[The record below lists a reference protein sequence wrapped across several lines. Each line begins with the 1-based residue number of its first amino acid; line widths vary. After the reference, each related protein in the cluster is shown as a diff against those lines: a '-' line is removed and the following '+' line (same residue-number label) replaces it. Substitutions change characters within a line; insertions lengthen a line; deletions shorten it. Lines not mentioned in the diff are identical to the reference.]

1 MELKSRFEPRELLK
15 GYNLQSISI
24 SAIASHSALDVF
36 DGAKDE
42 GFKTIAVC
50 EKGREKTYLRFDRV
64 IDYTIILNKFSEV
77 VEPNII
83 SDLRS
88 RNTIFIPNRSFAVYV
103 GYDAIESKFN
113 IPIFGNRYLLR
124 YEERTGDKN
133 YYKLLDE
140 AGIKRPKTF
149 TSIEEVDRPVIV
161 KLPHAK
167 KRVERGFF
175 IAIDR
180 DQLFKKA
187 RLLADRGVIRYEDLS
202 KASIEEL
209 VIGAHFNVN
218 YFNSIARRR
227 LEILSIDRRIQ
238 SNLDGF
244 LRLTADIQLEL
255 KDYVDVEMIEV
266 GHVPVTIRES
276 LLEKLFIAGEKFV
289 EATKKIEPPGIIG
302 PFTLQL
308 LVTKDL
314 EIVVYDVSPRIGG
327 GTNAYMGI
335 GSQYSKLYF
344 GKPISM
350 GRRIAIEVKEC
361 LEFKCLEEVIT

>member
-1 MELKSRFEPRELLK
+1 
-15 GYNLQSISI
+15 
-24 SAIASHSALDVF
+24 
-36 DGAKDE
+36 
-42 GFKTIAVC
+42 
-50 EKGREKTYLRFDRV
+50 
-64 IDYTIILNKFSEV
+64 
-77 VEPNII
+77 
-83 SDLRS
+83 
-88 RNTIFIPNRSFAVYV
+88 
-103 GYDAIESKFN
+103 
-113 IPIFGNRYLLR
+113 
-124 YEERTGDKN
+124 
-133 YYKLLDE
+133 
-140 AGIKRPKTF
+140 
-149 TSIEEVDRPVIV
+149 
-161 KLPHAK
+161 
-167 KRVERGFF
+167 
-175 IAIDR
+175 
-180 DQLFKKA
+180 
-187 RLLADRGVIRYEDLS
+187 
-202 KASIEEL
+202 
-209 VIGAHFNVN
+209 
-218 YFNSIARRR
+218 
-227 LEILSIDRRIQ
+227 
-238 SNLDGF
+238 
-244 LRLTADIQLEL
+244 LEL